1 MKKIISLLLV
11 LAIFPVMIVS
21 ATEEDAIQTE
31 EIIVETKSYFP
42 DGQNPFGLNQNH
54 TIEIFNDENAV
65 NINTL
70 NSIYNLINNKDV
82 KTVYN
87 VWK

>member
-31 EIIVETKSYFP
+31 EIIVETK
-42 DGQNPFGLNQNH
+42 
-54 TIEIFNDENAV
+54 
-65 NINTL
+65 
-70 NSIYNLINNKDV
+70 
-82 KTVYN
+82 
-87 VWK
+87 